1 LVVAAGRTHRIRIL
15 GLGVLIALAVVGAIV
30 LGKPLLASSPATP
43 VTVGAQAV
51 SADYSTIVL
60 TLTGPTGPGKLS
72 GSTITARITSETR
85 FGGGLKRG
93 EPIGSVP
100 LIVTIDANPNS
111 DGSYALLAIDT
122 RVR

>member
-1 LVVAAGRTHRIRIL
+1 LGVAVGRTNRIRIL
-15 GLGVLIALAVVGAIV
+15 VVGGLIALGVVAAIV
-30 LGKPLLASSPATP
+30 FGKPLQTSPTTP

-51 SADYSTIVL
+51 SADFSTVVL

-72 GSTITARITSETR
+72 GSTITTQVTSETR

-100 LIVTIDANPNS
+100 LVVTIDANPNS
-111 DGSYALLAIDT
+111 DGSYALLAIET
-122 RVR
+122 QVR

>member
-1 LVVAAGRTHRIRIL
+1 MGVATGTNRIRIL
-15 GLGVLIALAVVGAIV
+15 VVGSLIALGVVAAIV
-30 LGKPLLASSPATP
+30 LGKPLQASSPATP

-72 GSTITARITSETR
+72 GSTITTRVTSETR
-85 FGGGLKRG
+85 FEGGLKRG

-100 LIVTIDANPNS
+100 LVVTIDANPNS
-111 DGSYALLAIDT
+111 DGSYALLAIET

>member
-1 LVVAAGRTHRIRIL
+1 LGDAAAGTNRLRIL
-15 GLGVLIALAVVGAIV
+15 GVGILIALGVVGAIV
-30 LGKPLLASSPATP
+30 LGEQLQPSSPATP

-72 GSTITARITSETR
+72 GSIITTRVTSATR
-85 FGGGLKRG
+85 FGGGLRRG

-100 LIVTIDANPNS
+100 LGVTIDATQKS

-122 RVR
+122 QVR